1 MSLMLSKFQIQ
12 QIVLDNRIKV
22 TEDKRFS
29 HQQTVIIRKAAEEY
43 GFKINDKE
51 FDKMF
56 TTDFPS
62 LGETEYS
69 GAVVQIEGG
78 YTIPAIC
85 TVQTVEGPIK
95 VHLDIYHQTL
105 VNRRNRE
112 LSRELVEKK
121 MVMLFP
127 GTDEEW
133 LYEALSETSDEY
145 FYETIKEKAK
155 GLPVYTVKFKED
167 GTFVVEEMDRV

>member
-1 MSLMLSKFQIQ
+1 MLSKFQIQ

-22 TEDKRFS
+22 TEDKES
-29 HQQTVIIRKAAEEY
+29 GSQQVIVRKAAEEY
-43 GFKINDKE
+43 GFKISDKE

-56 TTDFPS
+56 TANFPS
-62 LGETEYS
+62 LDEIEYS
-69 GAVVQIEGG
+69 GAVVQIEGN
-78 YTIPAIC
+78 YTIPAVC
-85 TVQTVEGPIK
+85 RVETAEGLVK

-112 LSRELVEKK
+112 LIRELVEKK
-121 MVMLFP
+121 AVELFP

-145 FYETIKEKAK
+145 FYETIREKAK

-167 GTFVVEEMDRV
+167 GAFVVEEMDRV